1 MSCSTVSEGA
11 VLADA
16 RCAAAAQT
24 LWPSSAPTCHSWEPH
39 HAQPCTAQLPP
50 RSWSVQC
57 ELQRRCVARRQGAS
71 PMRGASPPRGS
82 SPRFGPWW
90 RPAAGAGDES
100 DASSV
105 GAARAGS
112 AGAAAG

>member
-1 MSCSTVSEGA
+1 M
-11 VLADA
+11 
-16 RCAAAAQT
+16 
-24 LWPSSAPTCHSWEPH
+24 
-39 HAQPCTAQLPP
+39 
-50 RSWSVQC
+50 
-57 ELQRRCVARRQGAS
+57 RRQGAS

-90 RPAAGAGDES
+90 RPAAHAGYES